1 MTLTDARV
9 IVTVVSFVCFIGI
22 VLWAF
27 SSHRKQAFDEAAML
41 PFTDDDQLGNSS
53 QSVSQHGAQQ

>member
-9 IVTVVSFVCFIGI
+9 FVTVISFICFIGI
-22 VLWAF
+22 LFWAF
-27 SSHRKQAFDEAAML
+27 SSHRKKAFDEAAML
-41 PFTDDDQLGNSS
+41 PFTDDEPHSGNS